1 MVSQRVG
8 HDRATFSHA
17 LSRLLIADEVFPAEP
32 GGKPVIPCSAAQI
45 LSFPVFS
52 IAQDLF

>member
-8 HDRATFSHA
+8 NDRATFSHA

-32 GGKPVIPCSAAQI
+32 GGKPVIICSAAQI